1 MFGLA
6 WAHKRR
12 AHARANEADAVG
24 AGPDF
29 LGDPRG
35 HAGGCKRREHA
46 VVKPGIVRAGE
57 KDERG
62 RREVDQAEF
71 AATGEGMVGREQHAV
86 FLLQQDVRAQAGRGR
101 VGVEKTAGEIA
112 GLQRGELGRG
122 GRFVELEPDAG
133 VAAVK
138 FADDRRQDRGHGQ
151 AGKGN
156 AHMADLAVGEG
167 F

>member
-1 MFGLA
+1 MIF
-6 WAHKRR
+6 R
-12 AHARANEADAVG
+12 ATALPGVTEILPQPAR
-24 AGPDF
+24 
-29 LGDPRG
+29 DPRG
-35 HAGGCKRREHA
+35 AFF
-46 VVKPGIVRAGE
+46 RAFCM
-57 KDERG
+57 
-62 RREVDQAEF
+62 AEF
-71 AATGEGMVGREQHAV
+71 AAAGEGMVGREQHAV